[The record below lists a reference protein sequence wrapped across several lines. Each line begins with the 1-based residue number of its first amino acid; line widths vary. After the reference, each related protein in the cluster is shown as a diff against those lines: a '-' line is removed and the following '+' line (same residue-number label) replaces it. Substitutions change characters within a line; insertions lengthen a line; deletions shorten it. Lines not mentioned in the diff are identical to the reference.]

1 MTQWSPVWK
10 VEIDGVEY
18 TSAVLANLSIQS
30 GRTNIYEQAQ
40 AGYVNLQ
47 LLDVNQTAIPVDI
60 NSTIGVSIKNTAN
73 TFVPIFGG
81 NVVDIGLEVRD
92 VGSTM
97 LTQTYSITALG
108 ALARL
113 PKVIYTAAVARDF
126 DGDQIFEVLSDVLF
140 NTWAQVAGSVTWGT
154 YTPAGTTW
162 ATAENNGLGEID
174 RPGNYDLAARGSGQ
188 DPIDVYSLVSG
199 LATSG
204 LGYLYEDAQGR
215 IGYADSTHR
224 TQYLAANGYVDLDA
238 NHARAAGLKIE
249 TRVGDVRNA
258 LTIKYGA
265 TSNNDVS
272 ASDAVS
278 IAQYGSLSQIIT
290 TTLHDATDATAQA
303 NFYLSLRAQPE
314 PIFSEITFDLTNPEI
329 DNSDRDNLI
338 AIFMGEA
345 ISLNNLPLNMSSG
358 TFQGFVEGWSFQA
371 SYNQLSVTLLLSPL
385 AYSLQAMRWNDVPI
399 TERWNSVSPT
409 LDWENATIVA

>member
-10 VEIDGVEY
+10 VTIDGTEY
-18 TSAVLANLSIQS
+18 TSAVLSNLTIRS

-40 AGYVNLQ
+40 AGYCSIQ
-47 LLDVNQTAIPVDI
+47 LIDVNQTAVPVNI
-60 NSTIGVSIKNTAN
+60 NSTISIQIKDTSN

-97 LTQTYSITALG
+97 FTQTYSITALG

-113 PKVIYTAAVARDF
+113 PKALTDGVLPKEF
-126 DGDQIFEVLSDVLF
+126 DGDQIYDILSAVLF
-140 NTWAQVAGSVTWGT
+140 NTWAQVAGSVTWGG

-174 RPGNYDLAARGSGQ
+174 RPGNYELAARSSSRT
-188 DPIDVYSLVSG
+188 DVYSLVSA

-224 TQYLAANGYVDLDA
+224 TNYLAANGYVDLDA
-238 NHARAAGLKIE
+238 NQARAAGLQIQ
-249 TRVGDVRNA
+249 TRVGDVRNS

-265 TSNNDVS
+265 TSSSEES
-272 ASDAVS
+272 ASNAAS
-278 IAQYGSLSQIIT
+278 IAQFGSLAQIIT
-290 TTLHDATDATAQA
+290 TTLHNSADALAQA
-303 NFYLSLRAQPE
+303 NFYLSLRAQPQ
-314 PIFSEITFDLTNPEI
+314 PIFSEISFDLTNPEI
-329 DNSDRDNLI
+329 DNADRDNLI
-338 AIFMGEA
+338 NVFMGEA
-345 ISLNNLPLNMSSG
+345 IALTNLPLNMASG
-358 TFQGFVEGWSFQA
+358 TFQGFVEGWSFKA
-371 SYNQLSVTLLLSPL
+371 GYNRLSVTLLLSPL

-399 TERWNSVSPT
+399 TETWSSVSPT

>member
-1 MTQWSPVWK
+1 MTQWNPVWK

-18 TSAVLANLSIQS
+18 TSAVLANLSIRS

-40 AGYVNLQ
+40 AGYVNVQ
-47 LLDVNQTAIPVDI
+47 LIDVNQTAIPVSI
-60 NSTIGVSIKNTAN
+60 NSTIGVSIKNTSN

-97 LTQTYSITALG
+97 FTQTYSITALG

-113 PKVIYTAAVARDF
+113 PKVIFTDALARDF
-126 DGDQIFEVLSDVLF
+126 DGDQIFEVLQNVLF
-140 NTWAQVAGSVTWGT
+140 ASWAQVPGT
-154 YTPAGTTW
+154 LTW
-162 ATAENNGLGEID
+162 ATYDPAITWANAENTGLGEID
-174 RPGNYDLAARGSGQ
+174 RPGNYDLSVRSGSS
-188 DPIDVYSLVSG
+188 DPIDVYSLVSA

-204 LGYLYEDAQGR
+204 LGYLYEDAQGL

-224 TQYLAANGYVDLDA
+224 TNYLAANGYVDLDA
-238 NHARAAGLKIE
+238 NHARANGLKIQ

-258 LTIKYGA
+258 ITIKYGA
-265 TSNNDVS
+265 NSQNDVS
-272 ASDAVS
+272 NSDPAS
-278 IAQYGSLSQIIT
+278 IAIYGNLAQIIT
-290 TTLHDATDATAQA
+290 TTLHDAADANAQA
-303 NFYLSLRAQPE
+303 AFYLSLRANPQ
-314 PIFSEITFDLTNPEI
+314 PIFSEITFDLTNPEL

-338 AIFMGEA
+338 GIFMGEA
-345 ISLNNLPLNMSSG
+345 ISLNNLPLNMASG

-385 AYSLQAMRWNDVPI
+385 AYSLQAMAWNDVPI
-399 TERWNSVSPT
+399 TETWNSVSPT